1 MTRDNKH
8 FHALTVYAFDL
19 IRREAAEQERRDIV
33 TGKKHY
39 QVKKTA
45 VAKLHRLA
53 AEAVH
58 DWETLMEG
66 EKAVVAFFTVAEPY
80 WIERYLQSLTQRRL
94 DAGGFCVLSVLQ
106 FLEAVPEMDA
116 RVEEQVEVF
125 RNQWEAFMQVVNPAG
140 C

>member
-1 MTRDNKH
+1 MTRDNKN

-19 IRREAAEQERRDIV
+19 IRREAAEQERFDFINK
-33 TGKKHY
+33 KKHY

-58 DWETLMEG
+58 DWETLVEG
-66 EKAVVAFFTVAEPY
+66 ERDVVAFFAVSSPYTVEN
-80 WIERYLQSLTQRRL
+80 YLQSLPQRRL
-94 DAGGFCVLSVLQ
+94 DAGGFCTLTVLQ
-106 FLEAVPEMDA
+106 FLEAFPWAEA
-116 RVEEQVEVF
+116 QVEEFKATVK
-125 RNQWEAFMQVVNPAG
+125 PAG